1 MVPKGVPLEE
11 VVAEIFDGSGGVQDL
26 ARAVVRSAY
35 FNQFL
40 AELGRLAPADALSTL
55 TLVELGR
62 LAPAD
67 ALTALIDLFKET
79 GIDEKLAGFL
89 KKLLEV
95 DWVRDFFKEQLV
107 SGKVA
112 YRDGVLIINA

>member
-1 MVPKGVPLEE
+1 VKEGIYPMVPKGVPLEE

-40 AELGRLAPADALSTL
+40 A
-55 TLVELGR
+55 ELGR